1 MHYLVL
7 FAIVFSAGLVPA
19 FGPPSWLFAV
29 YFHYQYHLPFAV
41 VVLITAL
48 ATSLGRLLLAR
59 LTRLLKQ
66 HIPSRYTRNLDY
78 AKRLLSEKQKSVWLV
93 MGLFLL
99 SPLPSAQLFEA
110 AGLIDL
116 PLLPLGLMFFIGRLF
131 TLSAYLAFARFTI
144 PSLNNA
150 WAAGFSSPWAI
161 AGELI
166 TILGI
171 IALLNSRWIITKL
184 QKDHNKQLS

>member
-1 MHYLVL
+1 M
-7 FAIVFSAGLVPA
+7 FAIVFAAGLIPA

-29 YFHYQYHLPFAV
+29 FFHYQYHLSFVA

-59 LTRLLKQ
+59 LTRRLKQ
-66 HIPSRYTRNLDY
+66 HIPSRYAKNLDY
-78 AKRLLSEKQKSVWLV
+78 SKRLLGEKQKSLWLV

-116 PLLPLGLMFFIGRLF
+116 PLVPLGLMFFIGRLF
-131 TLSAYLAFARFTI
+131 TLSAYLTFAKFTI
-144 PSLNNA
+144 PSLSNA

-161 AGELI
+161 LGELI

-171 IALLNSRWIITKL
+171 IALLNSRWLITKL
-184 QKDHNKQLS
+184 QKNHDQQLS